1 MKTPPIAQQPV
12 VPPLQSMGSS
22 EPGAKVEAE
31 EQARKRRQAE
41 EQQQQ

>member
-1 MKTPPIAQQPV
+1 MKTVPIAQQPV

-22 EPGAKVEAE
+22 EPATKVETE
-31 EQARKRRQAE
+31 EAARRRRQAE